1 MILTLF
7 KNVLF
12 DMKYI
17 YLINHISVEAPI
29 NYCDNY
35 IIANQYSTN
44 RSIDRAIVIT
54 SNKND
59 VRFAFTSSCLQESS
73 CLTYVLCACLH
84 SVVFNKY
91 CVVFLFCFSSS
102 CVPYVAS
109 FSGLPILVVP
119 SLFSNIDLQCI
130 PRVSWKRFFGFAH
143 GQKIGIQVIQMSLKL
158 SKTLTIDI

>member
-7 KNVLF
+7 KTVLF
-12 DMKYI
+12 DIKYI

-35 IIANQYSTN
+35 ILANQYSTN
-44 RSIDRAIVIT
+44 RSIDRAIVII

-59 VRFAFTSSCLQESS
+59 VRFVFTSSCLQERS
-73 CLTYVLCACLH
+73 CLTYVLCVCLH
-84 SVVFNKY
+84 SVVSNTY

-109 FSGLPILVVP
+109 FSRFPILIVP
-119 SLFSNIDLQCI
+119 SLFSNVYLQCI
-130 PRVSWKRFFGFAH
+130 RRVFGNPSS
-143 GQKIGIQVIQMSLKL
+143 GSRMVTRLE
-158 SKTLTIDI
+158 SK